1 MADPN
6 NPYAPP
12 QAPVEDVAHAM
23 HADGFLPEGRSVP
36 AGNGWAWIADAWRF
50 TSGQRWVFLGVIL
63 LLWIVQLGVNFVP
76 ALGPVAS
83 TFLAPFLVAGFTLG
97 CDAVR
102 RGQQLEVGHLFLG
115 FQRRYAGKL
124 LLTGA
129 VSFAMYLAMG
139 FVVALTILAAIG
151 PQLFAGGQPPSPE
164 VLGQYWLEILLAV
177 LVFLALSVPATM
189 ALLFVPPLVVLN
201 DSEVIAAVRTSFI
214 ACLKNFVPFLIWG
227 IVGLVMFVVA
237 TPVFLLVGW
246 FLVGALLVVSLY
258 MSYRDIFLYAV

>member
-1 MADPN
+1 MADSN

-12 QAPVEDVAHAM
+12 QAPVEDVAEAA
-23 HADGFLPEGRSVP
+23 HADGFLPEGRGRP
-36 AGNGWAWIADAWRF
+36 AGNGWTWIADAWRF

-76 ALGPVAS
+76 VLGPLAS
-83 TFLAPFLVAGFTLG
+83 TFLAPFLVGGFTLG

-129 VSFAMYLAMG
+129 VSFAMYIAMG
-139 FVVALTILAAIG
+139 IVVALIILASIG
-151 PQLFAGGQPPSPE
+151 PSLFESGQPPTPE
-164 VLGQYWLEILLAV
+164 VIGQYWLQILLAV
-177 LVFLALSVPATM
+177 LVFMALSVPATM

-201 DSEVIAAVRTSFI
+201 DSEVIAAVRVSFI
-214 ACLKNFVPFLIWG
+214 ACLKNVVPFLIWG
-227 IVGLVMFVVA
+227 IVGLVMLVLA
-237 TPVFLLVGW
+237 TPVFLFVGW
-246 FLVGALLVVSLY
+246 FFAGALLVVSLY
-258 MSYRDIFLYAV
+258 VSYRDIFYDT